1 MTKADQVQSDTSQ
14 TNATGGTWMNLSL
27 FSRNG
32 SDANNSSWLSSDE
45 LDDQQA
51 AAALQKYQQLGMKE
65 TDEEKL
71 AAGPTLSL
79 RPETLWTQVILAC
92 IVASTMLLSLR
103 GRELSLVLSVQAQDC
118 NLWFCK
124 TDCVQNNTVLAVD

>member
-79 RPETLWTQVILAC
+79 RPDHTVDPSHTRLHSREHNVTEPERTRTQSRAERAGTGL
-92 IVASTMLLSLR
+92 
-103 GRELSLVLSVQAQDC
+103 
-118 NLWFCK
+118 
-124 TDCVQNNTVLAVD
+124 